1 MQHMISKR
9 APVRRPQPDEYAS
22 FFEKYVSLI
31 QSGDIVGTLEAQ
43 RVQMV
48 QLLGARSEREG
59 NFRYAP
65 GKWSVKEIIGHLSDA
80 ERIFSYRALRIAR
93 GDETPLPGFEQD
105 DYIVTGR
112 FNDRTLAD
120 LAAEFLSVRMA
131 TITMVQS
138 FTEEAWNR
146 RGTASDHP
154 VTVRAM
160 AYVIAGHE
168 MHHRKILDE
177 RYFTAIPRA

>member
-1 MQHMISKR
+1 MIPKR
-9 APVRRPQPDEYAS
+9 APVRRPQPDEYPS

-31 QSGDIVGTLEAQ
+31 QSDDIVGTLEAQ

-80 ERIFSYRALRIAR
+80 ERIFAYRALRIAR
-93 GDETPLPGFEQD
+93 GDETPLSAFEQD
-105 DYIVTGR
+105 DYIVTGK
-112 FNDRTLAD
+112 FNERTLAD

-131 TITMVQS
+131 TMTMVQS
-138 FTEEAWNR
+138 FTEEAWGR
-146 RGTASDHP
+146 RGTASEHP

-160 AYVIAGHE
+160 GYVIAGHE

-177 RYFTAIPRA
+177 RYFPAIPRA

>member
-1 MQHMISKR
+1 MQRMMPKR
-9 APVRRPQPDEYAS
+9 ALVKRPQSDEYPS

-31 QSGDIVGTLEAQ
+31 QSDDIVATLETQ
-43 RVQMV
+43 RVQIA
-48 QLLGARSEREG
+48 QFLGARSEREG

-65 GKWSVKEIIGHLSDA
+65 GKWTVKEIIGHLSDS

-93 GDETPLPGFEQD
+93 GDGTPLPGFEQD
-105 DYIVTGR
+105 DYIVTGG

-120 LAAEFLSVRMA
+120 ISAEFLAVRLASMA
-131 TITMVQS
+131 MVQS
-138 FTEEAWNR
+138 FTEEAWSR
-146 RGTASDHP
+146 RGTASEHP

-160 AYVIAGHE
+160 GYVIAGHE

-177 RYFTAIPRA
+177 RYFPAIPRA

>member
-1 MQHMISKR
+1 MQHMIPKR
-9 APVRRPQPDEYAS
+9 APVRRPQPDEYPP

-31 QSGDIVGTLEAQ
+31 QSDDIVGALEAQ

-65 GKWSVKEIIGHLSDA
+65 GKWTVKEVIGHVSDA

-93 GDETPLPGFEQD
+93 GDQTPLAGFEQD
-105 DYIVTGR
+105 DYIVTGG
-112 FNDRTLAD
+112 FNDRSMAD
-120 LAAEFLSVRMA
+120 ISAEFLSVRLATMA
-131 TITMVQS
+131 LVQS
-138 FTEEAWNR
+138 FTEEAWSR
-146 RGTASDHP
+146 RGTASNHP

-160 AYVIAGHE
+160 GYVIAGHE
-168 MHHRKILDE
+168 MHHRRILDE
-177 RYFTAIPRA
+177 RYFLAIPRA